1 MIRPTRIYQISE
13 YAVTIEFAADAT
25 PEANDAA
32 IEFAR
37 IVGELAPA
45 GVVETVPAYSSAT
58 IFLDTKVSGP
68 TPLDQVEQ
76 LVSRVLPSIRTAG
89 RSPSDPIEIAVRFD
103 RGGTYDLESS
113 ASDAGL
119 PVDEFVSIFLAGSY
133 VVRMLGFLPGFV
145 YLGEVDERIAMPR
158 LSTPRRVVPRG
169 AVGIADR
176 QTGIYSMESPGGWR
190 VIGTTEFSLFDP
202 DSFPPPPLEPGA
214 VVRFVEIKE

>member
-13 YAVTIEFAADAT
+13 SAVTIEFAADAT
-25 PEANDAA
+25 PEANSSA
-32 IEFAR
+32 IEFTR
-37 IVGELAPA
+37 KVDELAPA
-45 GVVETVPAYSSAT
+45 GVVETVPAHSSAT
-58 IFLDTKVSGP
+58 IFFDTRALGT
-68 TPLDQVEQ
+68 TPVGRVEQ
-76 LVSRVLPSIRTAG
+76 LVDQVLPSIRTAG
-89 RSPSDPIEIAVRFD
+89 RSSSDPIEIAVKFD

-119 PVDEFVSIFLAGSY
+119 SVDEFVSIFLAGSY

-145 YLGEVDERIAMPR
+145 YLGEVDARIAMPR

-190 VIGTTEFSLFDP
+190 VIGITEFTLFDP
-202 DSFPPPPLEPGA
+202 ESFPPPRLEPGA
-214 VVRFVEIKE
+214 IIRFVEIKE